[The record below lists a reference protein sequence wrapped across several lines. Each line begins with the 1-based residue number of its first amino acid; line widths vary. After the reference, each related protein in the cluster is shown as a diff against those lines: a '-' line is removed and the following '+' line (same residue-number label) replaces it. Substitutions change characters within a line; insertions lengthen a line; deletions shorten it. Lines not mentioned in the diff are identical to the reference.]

1 MAMMIV
7 TLVVMLSVVAAM
19 AVGVMF
25 GRKPLAG
32 SCGGVGRAL
41 NEKDY
46 VCVFWGNEKT
56 KCKALNAG
64 RDDNVSNNLGSAVKA
79 APVSVDRYQS
89 LGSRRPSW
97 RR

>member
-19 AVGVMF
+19 SVGVMF

-46 VCVFWGNEKT
+46 VCDFCGNDES
-56 KCKALNAG
+56 KCKDLNAG
-64 RDDNVSNNLGSAVKA
+64 RDDNVANNLGYEVKA
-79 APVSVDRYQS
+79 APVSDDR
-89 LGSRRPSW
+89 
-97 RR
+97 